1 MKRSYD
7 QYIDHSTP
15 AFAEV
20 SQIRKGAQE
29 QLLKASGSAAV
40 GGLPLVREGN
50 SLWVDGGEAHSLIL
64 GTTGT
69 GKSQKYVLPAVLSL
83 LHAGES
89 LLVTCPKG
97 EPYQCTAAAAQARGY
112 RVLVLDLRNFRV
124 GERFNPL
131 AQARKLYQNG
141 QRDRAVQL
149 LNSLVY
155 YLSAEQAANCK
166 DAYWPETA
174 RGLMLGM
181 ALVMMHRTA
190 AQCHLGELYQM
201 CSMGCTK
208 QWLADMKYV
217 EKLDPLAADL
227 LRGMPSDAERTL
239 SCVCSTACSMLLGF
253 VQQSS
258 MREMMSA
265 SSFELEELAD
275 RKTILYLM
283 LSDQDASSNAL
294 AQYIVESV
302 YMTLTALAE
311 ERGGRLERRFNLVLE
326 ETCNMP
332 RLQKLPTMAAMS
344 RGRNLRLFIVG
355 QNLALFR
362 SVYGDDAEAILAE
375 CGNRVFLGNQD
386 LQTLRT
392 ISALCGEMEVDG
404 VQRPVVPVSQL
415 AALPQGQAL
424 VWRQYS
430 RPYLARLP
438 WLSEYPKE
446 FTMAD
451 LPVPAP
457 APMKGKEGVINQKK
471 AG

>member
-1 MKRSYD
+1 MRRSYQ
-7 QYIDHSTP
+7 QYIDPYTP

-20 SQIRKGAQE
+20 SRIREGAQE
-29 QLLKASGSAAV
+29 QSLRRPDRAAA
-40 GGLPLVREGN
+40 GGLPLLREGE
-50 SLWVDGGEAHSLIL
+50 SLWVDAGEAHSLIL

-69 GKSQKYVLPAVLSL
+69 GKSQKFVLPTVLSL

-97 EPYQCTAAAAQARGY
+97 EPYQRTAAAARALGY
-112 RVLVLDLRNFRV
+112 RVLVLDLRNYRV

-131 AQARKLYQNG
+131 AQAHRLYNNG

-181 ALVMMHRTA
+181 ALILMSGPARS
-190 AQCHLGELYQM
+190 CNLSRLYQM
-201 CSMGCTK
+201 CSMNSAK
-208 QWLADMKYV
+208 SWLRDLKPV
-217 EKLDPLAADL
+217 EQRDALAADL
-227 LRGMPSDAERTL
+227 LRSMPTDAERTL

-253 VQQSS
+253 VQQDA
-258 MREMMSA
+258 MREMMSD
-265 SSFELEELAD
+265 SSFELEEIAR
-275 RKTILYLM
+275 RKTVIYLM

-311 ERGGRLERRFNLVLE
+311 ENGGRLERRFDLVLE

-344 RGRNLRLFIVG
+344 RGRNLRLFLVG

-375 CGNRVFLGNQD
+375 CGNRVFLGSQD
-386 LQTLRT
+386 LHTLRT

-404 VQRPVVPVSQL
+404 ALHPVVPVGQL

-438 WLSEYPKE
+438 WLNEYPDS

-451 LPVPAP
+451 CPVPEP
-457 APMKGKEGVINQKK
+457 APLKPERSTVNRK